1 MGNVNRREFLTLI
14 AGGAVA
20 VAMLSGVAERGLAR
34 REKAPERPNIL
45 FLLTDNQG
53 WDMMGCTGNPI
64 IHTPNMD
71 KLADSGV
78 RFTNAFVTTPIC
90 AASRASILFGRPKIP
105 KSEGVRTERWKYIRY
120 FEQRPIYEE
129 LYDLENDPHEAR
141 NLAGNPRYVKELDQL
156 RKRCDKL
163 LQRAK

>member
-1 MGNVNRREFLTLI
+1 MGNVNRREFRTLV
-14 AGGAVA
+14 ASGAVA
-20 VAMLSGVAERGLAR
+20 AAMPAGVDEHGSAR

-53 WDMMGCTGNPI
+53 WDMMGCADNPI

-71 KLADSGV
+71 KLANSGV

-90 AASRASILFGRPKIP
+90 AASRASILTG
-105 KSEGVRTERWKYIRY
+105 
-120 FEQRPIYEE
+120 
-129 LYDLENDPHEAR
+129 LYRRKLV
-141 NLAGNPRYVKELDQL
+141 GNSKYVKELEQL
-156 RKRCDKL
+156 RKRCDEV

>member
-1 MGNVNRREFLTLI
+1 MGNVNRREFLTLV

-20 VAMLSGVAERGLAR
+20 AGMPSGVDERDPAR
-34 REKAPERPNIL
+34 RENALERPNIL

-53 WDMMGCTGNPI
+53 WDMMGCAGNSI

-90 AASRASILFGRPKIP
+90 AASRASILTGLYRRKH
-105 KSEGVRTERWKYIRY
+105 
-120 FEQRPIYEE
+120 E
-129 LYDLENDPHEAR
+129 LGFR
-141 NLAGNPRYVKELDQL
+141 
-156 RKRCDKL
+156 
-163 LQRAK
+163 